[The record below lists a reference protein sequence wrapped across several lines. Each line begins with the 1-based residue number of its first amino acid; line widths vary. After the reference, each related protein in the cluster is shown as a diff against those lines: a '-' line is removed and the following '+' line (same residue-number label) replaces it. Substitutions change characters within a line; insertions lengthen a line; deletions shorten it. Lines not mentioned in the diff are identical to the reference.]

1 MRNYSIGR
9 VVTGSLIVGHVVA
22 LALAVGPLGGEEEHV
37 ITGSVLLVLAMS
49 WAAVAVLSTFWTND
63 SQRWA
68 ILPAGFMGVMGTGL
82 LVFAP
87 RGEVLNALG
96 WIWPWLWL
104 ATCTW
109 TVVRAG
115 TALHSRT
122 RQWLVY
128 PLLSVYMLA
137 GFGGGYQTVR
147 ESFDRGASAPGQ
159 LIDVGGRRLHLQCS
173 GTGTPAVVLESGLGE
188 TAAYWGWIAAA
199 VAHDTTVCVYD
210 RAGRGWSDPP
220 VHAQDGVA
228 VTTDLHT
235 LLERAHVPA
244 PFVLVGHSSG
254 AQYVRIFADRF
265 PAQVAGMVLLDGQP
279 AEAFE
284 GLPSFPAFYNAFR
297 RASGILPSLARL
309 GVGRLVF
316 HASFGNLPAGDR
328 ERERLDYS
336 SARHYRSLRD
346 EFAELPMSLKQA
358 RRFQSLGNRPL
369 VVVTATQGAQRGWL
383 PLQDTL
389 ATLSAN
395 SNHRVV
401 PYTHDALVTDRS
413 AAQVSTQAVRDV
425 VRAVR
430 SSSSTQS

>member
-22 LALAVGPLGGEEEHV
+22 PALAVGPLGGAEEHV

-96 WIWPWLWL
+96 WIWPLLWL

-115 TALHSRT
+115 TELHSRT

-147 ESFDRGASAPGQ
+147 ESFDRRASAPGQ

-265 PAQVAGMVLLDGQP
+265 RHK
-279 AEAFE
+279 
-284 GLPSFPAFYNAFR
+284 LPGWCCSMASPPKRSKAFR
-297 RASGILPSLARL
+297 VFQRSTTRFAGRPESCRRWRDSASG
-309 GVGRLVF
+309 VW
-316 HASFGNLPAGDR
+316 
-328 ERERLDYS
+328 S
-336 SARHYRSLRD
+336 ST
-346 EFAELPMSLKQA
+346 
-358 RRFQSLGNRPL
+358 RPL
-369 VVVTATQGAQRGWL
+369 AICPLVTASG
-383 PLQDTL
+383 
-389 ATLSAN
+389 S
-395 SNHRVV
+395 
-401 PYTHDALVTDRS
+401 
-413 AAQVSTQAVRDV
+413 VSTTRRRGTIAACATSSPNCRC
-425 VRAVR
+425 R
-430 SSSSTQS
+430 SSRRADFKVSGIDPWSS